1 MGYLDFFFFNIWE
14 VSNFKK
20 EPNRNSRVKNST
32 NAVEF
37 TENRVNQMEERV
49 SELRQES
56 KNTLSRRGERTK
68 DFESKKFKKK
78 NLQELSDSNMRANI
92 RITDT
97 PEREEKE
104 RGQSK

>member
-1 MGYLDFFFFNIWE
+1 MGYLDVFFLFFFNIWE

-78 NLQELSDSNMRANI
+78 TYKSYQ
-92 RITDT
+92 T
-97 PEREEKE
+97 PI
-104 RGQSK
+104 

>member
-1 MGYLDFFFFNIWE
+1 
-14 VSNFKK
+14 
-20 EPNRNSRVKNST
+20 
-32 NAVEF
+32 
-37 TENRVNQMEERV
+37 MEERV

-68 DFESKKFKKK
+68 DFESKKKKK
-78 NLQELSDSNMRANI
+78 TLQELSDSIMRANI